1 MTIRYKIEQ
10 YLRERCVS
18 PTRFG
23 REVAGDPRLVFD
35 LRRGREVGARLAA
48 RIEAY
53 LQQAGQ

>member
-10 YLRERCVS
+10 YLRERCVA